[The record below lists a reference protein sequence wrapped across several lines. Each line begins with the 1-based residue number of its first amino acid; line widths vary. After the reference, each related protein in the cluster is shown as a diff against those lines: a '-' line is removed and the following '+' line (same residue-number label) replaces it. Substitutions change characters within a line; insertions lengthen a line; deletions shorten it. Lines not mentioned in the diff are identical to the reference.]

1 MTGSSLVSCIIPVFN
16 GERFVAESLD
26 SILEQTYRP
35 IEIIVVNDG
44 STDGTKAVLD
54 GYGEQI
60 KVIDQANAGAIAARI
75 NGIEGASGSLLAF
88 LDADDL
94 WLPEKTEIQIQH
106 LAARPEA
113 GICTCMI
120 ENFWEKELADEAE
133 RLRGTEHDGPRVAT
147 MQGMVIRRGVLDR
160 LGGLST
166 DIAHRDE
173 IDLLLRARAGGVAI
187 EHVDR
192 VLVRRRIHENNTSR
206 DRGVLGNADLLLL
219 AEQAIARRR
228 AARAKE

>member
-26 SILEQTYRP
+26 SVLEQTYAP

-44 STDGTKAVLD
+44 STDGTMAVLA

-60 KVIDQANAGAIAARI
+60 KVIDQANAGATAARVR
-75 NGIEGASGSLLAF
+75 GVEASSGTFLAF

-94 WLPEKTEIQIQH
+94 WLPEKTEIQIDR
-106 LAARPEA
+106 LTARPEA
-113 GICTCMI
+113 GICTSMI

-133 RLRGTEHDGPRVAT
+133 RLRGTKHDGPRMAT
-147 MQGMVIRRGVLDR
+147 MQGMMLSRNVFER
-160 LGGLST
+160 LGGFST
-166 DIAHRDE
+166 DIVHHDE
-173 IDLLLRARAGGVAI
+173 IDMLLRAKAESIVI

-192 VLVRRRIHENNTSR
+192 VLVRRRIHENNVSR
-206 DRGVLGNADLLLL
+206 DRGEQAREDLLSL
-219 AEQAIARRR
+219 AEQAIARR
-228 AARAKE
+228 AAKAKE